1 MTMENGM
8 LCPALSGDLD
18 RIHESSPELP
28 NAFVHD
34 GASVLVQD
42 GRVIAAVEEERLNC
56 VKHSNKFPCNPI
68 RCCLSTA
75 GVELG
80 EIDRIAFYATKAYF
94 KTMLERPVVSQPVT
108 LDAKLL
114 LRQLLAREC
123 GAEIDPFRL
132 SFANHHEAHAVSAFA
147 MSGFE
152 QSLVLAINGGGEVL
166 SGLLAAGSDTG
177 TAQLDSRKS

>member
-8 LCPALSGDLD
+8 LCPGLSGDLD

-34 GASVLVQD
+34 GAAVLVQD
-42 GRVIAAVEEERLNC
+42 GRAIAALEEERLNC
-56 VKHSNKFPCNPI
+56 VKHSNESPSNSI
-68 RCCLSTA
+68 RYCLSTA

-80 EIDRIAFYATKAYF
+80 EIDRIAFYATEACC
-94 KTMLERPVVSQPVT
+94 KTMLERPVVSRPVT

-114 LRQLLAREC
+114 RRSCWHGSVGQRSIRL
-123 GAEIDPFRL
+123 RL
-132 SFANHHEAHAVSAFA
+132 SFVNHHEAHAVSAFA

-152 QSLVLAINGGGEVL
+152 QSLVLAINGGGECL
-166 SGLLAAGSDTG
+166 SGLLAVGSDTG
-177 TAQLDSRKS
+177 VAQLDSRKS